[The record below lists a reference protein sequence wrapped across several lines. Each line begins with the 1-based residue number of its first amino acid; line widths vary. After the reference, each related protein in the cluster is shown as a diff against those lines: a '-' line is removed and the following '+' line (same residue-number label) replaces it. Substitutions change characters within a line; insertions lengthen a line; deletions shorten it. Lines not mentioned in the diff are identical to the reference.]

1 MDNFNTIKHEPL
13 KIYNRAVMACNILE
27 DSGKAPFE
35 EYVAQFSQAEKKDIY
50 NLLALVKRI
59 GPDRVRLM
67 ATHNMEL
74 QEDE

>member
-50 NLLALVKRI
+50 NLFSS
-59 GPDRVRLM
+59 
-67 ATHNMEL
+67 
-74 QEDE
+74 